1 MNRVYKFLEKIFVH
15 NTLQRG
21 KASSMPSAR
30 VKEGSSALS
39 LTNETEQLERNLT
52 DRIGRFKAVVKEGE
66 AVVAGEAQRAEQL
79 IESLRVNIA
88 ALEAKLRETED
99 TVRREE
105 SARQKKEESLT
116 AKIQDM
122 QNDVKKKEEVLESR
136 GNEVNDLKS
145 KIDGHAKQMAELE
158 LTVEG
163 AKVEAAGQA
172 ERADHLAESFKAK
185 VPALEAQLR
194 DTEENVRKQEST
206 IKGLEQNLTAKIQ
219 DFESQVRNKEELL
232 AGRDAKINDLKSQLN
247 LLTKGIGEMS
257 SFFKQAE
264 ALAAVEGQGDGTA
277 VLNESLKQREEKP
290 DKFQSKSTR
299 VTPIV
304 PDAPQEIVSPDL
316 FHRITGELT
325 EVTGVIRTITSI
337 VVRDHVLAL
346 GESMEKFPKTRLPEL
361 LENLSKEISDEGL
374 KIDFRKRL
382 AYNAQIVGEATF

>member
-1 MNRVYKFLEKIFVH
+1 MKFWTEGDKNEILEAMSTASREAQQYEELRRWRFNSRKRMRASGQKSPLIG
-15 NTLQRG
+15 NWR
-21 KASSMPSAR
+21 KAS
-30 VKEGSSALS
+30 
-39 LTNETEQLERNLT
+39 Q
-52 DRIGRFKAVVKEGE
+52 
-66 AVVAGEAQRAEQL
+66 
-79 IESLRVNIA
+79 
-88 ALEAKLRETED
+88 
-99 TVRREE
+99 
-105 SARQKKEESLT
+105 
-116 AKIQDM
+116 
-122 QNDVKKKEEVLESR
+122 KEEVLESR
-136 GNEVNDLKS
+136 DNEVNDLKS

-185 VPALEAQLR
+185 VPALEGQLR

-264 ALAAVEGQGDGTA
+264 ALAAAEGQGVGTA

-290 DKFQSKSTR
+290 ATFQSKSPR

-304 PDAPQEIVSPDL
+304 PDAPREIVSPDL
-316 FHRITGELT
+316 FYRITGELT
-325 EVTGVIRTITSI
+325 EVKGIVRPMASI
-337 VVRDHVLAL
+337 IVRDHVLAL

-361 LENLSKEISDEGL
+361 LESLSKEITDEDL

-382 AYNAQIVGEATF
+382 AQNAQIVGEATF